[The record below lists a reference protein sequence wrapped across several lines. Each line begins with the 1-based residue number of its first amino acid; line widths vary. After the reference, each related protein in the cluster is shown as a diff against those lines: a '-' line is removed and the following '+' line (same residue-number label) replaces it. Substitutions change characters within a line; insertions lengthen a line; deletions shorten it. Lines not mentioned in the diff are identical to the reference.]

1 MTDAR
6 SGGSTGCRYLQL
18 RHVLGDA
25 FGEGAEP
32 LVAASH
38 HRLHAGA
45 LLGAARPQPAAALII
60 ACGEPGSEH
69 GAGLGGPFPD
79 PAACRKGKPSAP
91 SHNWE

>member
-1 MTDAR
+1 MAGLR
-6 SGGSTGCRYLQL
+6 GVGGGGGYLQL

-45 LLGAARPQPAAALII
+45 LLGAARPQLTAALIV
-60 ACGEPGSEH
+60 ACGEPGSEY
-69 GAGLGGPFPD
+69 GAGLRGPFPD
-79 PAACRKGKPSAP
+79 PAACRKGKPSA
-91 SHNWE
+91 SSQKWE